1 MGRINRA
8 HARSCEEAVLASL
21 TWICDAE
28 QLYTDVALVLD
39 AFTRVAAAAGSSL
52 IDLQLHCVV
61 DHADGSQAA
70 STCSREE
77 AVLASLGW
85 ICDAEKR
92 CTDEAL
98 VLDAFTR
105 VAAAA
110 GSSLIDLHLQC
121 VVDHADGSHEPCSY
135 ARCCEEADLASLG
148 WILYAEQQC
157 IDAAFVLDASTG
169 VAAAARSGV
178 IDLRFAPRCSMTMCR
193 ISMFG
198 FFVGPIP

>member
-1 MGRINRA
+1 MQMGRINRA

-92 CTDEAL
+92 CTDAAL

-110 GSSLIDLHLQC
+110 GKRPDRSALALRSQ
-121 VVDHADGSHEPCSY
+121 PC
-135 ARCCEEADLASLG
+135 R
-148 WILYAEQQC
+148 W
-157 IDAAFVLDASTG
+157 VASTVLMLG
-169 VAAAARSGV
+169 LARKLS
-178 IDLRFAPRCSMTMCR
+178 LRVSRGSVTLL
-193 ISMFG
+193 
-198 FFVGPIP
+198 